1 MYRTWEDLLSVNIK
15 IKSPCVN
22 PWESGLLVYRD
33 SPTLSSL
40 NLHRQIK
47 MAKNSANQ
55 ESQMGQGRE
64 EGEPSSS
71 SAPRLH
77 IEDLLT
83 ETRSECPREEK
94 QLQLAQ
100 VTCY

>member
-1 MYRTWEDLLSVNIK
+1 M
-15 IKSPCVN
+15 
-22 PWESGLLVYRD
+22 VYRD
-33 SPTLSSL
+33 SPTLSTL
-40 NLHRQIK
+40 DLHRSTK
-47 MAKNSANQ
+47 MAKNSTNQ
-55 ESQMGQGRE
+55 ASQMGQGRE

-94 QLQLAQ
+94 QLQPAE
-100 VTCY
+100 VACY

>member
-1 MYRTWEDLLSVNIK
+1 
-15 IKSPCVN
+15 
-22 PWESGLLVYRD
+22 
-33 SPTLSSL
+33 
-40 NLHRQIK
+40 
-47 MAKNSANQ
+47 
-55 ESQMGQGRE
+55 MGQGRE

-94 QLQLAQ
+94 QLQLAE